1 MSIYFQL
8 FQTHGEFGV
17 PVMFAVQFDAAGIYL
32 VGTPT
37 EQFHVSFEEM
47 IAFKAGIIGL
57 LEYGVTWKVSKAV
70 VSRIRHR
77 LWNRAGTAMET
88 QPALWI
94 DNSGP
99 ALYEIRHGIESILVT
114 PQDLECSRFGRAIKK
129 YWDMGMTEPST
140 RSTIQML
147 LEAFFI
153 GLWRNVLR
161 KLKFKKF

>member
-1 MSIYFQL
+1 
-8 FQTHGEFGV
+8 
-17 PVMFAVQFDAAGIYL
+17 MFEVQFDAAGIYL

-37 EQFHVSFEEM
+37 EQLHVSFEEM

-70 VSRIRHR
+70 TSRIKHR

-99 ALYEIRHGIESILVT
+99 VLYEIRHGMESIRVT
-114 PQDLECSRFGRAIKK
+114 PQDLEYSRFGKAVKE

-161 KLKFKKF
+161 KLKTKRF